1 MSHEHA
7 AQETIERGHAEV
19 RSRRLGIL
27 IAVLLVLAIAAD
39 RWIFHRPT
47 EQSMLALL
55 GLIVVLLV
63 VDRLFNRGIHAAA
76 PPAAA
81 TTSYERDARNA
92 NANAMLSSQAAAVQ
106 NNPA

>member
-27 IAVLLVLAIAAD
+27 IAVVLVLAIAAD

-55 GLIVVLLV
+55 GLRGTARRGPPLQPRHSRGRAACGGDHLV
-63 VDRLFNRGIHAAA
+63 RTRRA
-76 PPAAA
+76 
-81 TTSYERDARNA
+81 
-92 NANAMLSSQAAAVQ
+92 QC
-106 NNPA
+106 